1 MNGYYS
7 VFDPTGKKIA
17 DCGSMKDA
25 VTLVGRRGE
34 GHYYQFKPIYET
46 VEVKLL
52 ERPKLPTKDI
62 VVNMDGGVGG
72 SWKEVS
78 EKEFDE
84 MFVEFN
90 DKKKQTKQLPEDCQE
105 PFIPDFHD

>member
-17 DCGSMKDA
+17 DCGSIKDA
-25 VTLVGRRGE
+25 VNLIGTRGD
-34 GHYYQFKPIYET
+34 GHYYQFKPTYET

-78 EKEFDE
+78 EKNL
-84 MFVEFN
+84 MRCSSN
-90 DKKKQTKQLPEDCQE
+90 SMIRKTNQQLPEDCQE